1 MVALLLLFMA
11 FLVYAY
17 IRSIFNYAPSVVSW
31 FLLALLAGVSYL
43 LYLNID
49 DLVSLWT
56 GIKNLP
62 DTVTTLLTD
71 TGNEI
76 RVAMTGWAWV
86 ACGLSLFIGMIAGG
100 GASWASGRVL
110 LAVQTRRLKR
120 ELEQARKEIE
130 GEREKTKQT
139 EQARRRDRDIIA
151 NVKRDDMRMSR
162 QAGKDRGQR
171 INAVG
176 ELKRRREREDKLRDQ
191 LADAHREIERLK
203 RALPPESEA
212 Q

>member
-151 NVKRDDMRMSR
+151 NVGYWPDSR
-162 QAGKDRGQR
+162 V
-171 INAVG
+171 NA
-176 ELKRRREREDKLRDQ
+176 R
-191 LADAHREIERLK
+191 
-203 RALPPESEA
+203 
-212 Q
+212 